1 MSGLVVSRFMCI
13 KVQQTQTSADP
24 NPPKRSNSVIIFP
37 FSPRRFCLF
46 FLFDSSGAYFSSAD
60 DINIL
65 CFATNQARLR
75 ERPWVFD
82 IDRYIRE

>member
-1 MSGLVVSRFMCI
+1 MSGLVVSRFLCI

-46 FLFDSSGAYFSSAD
+46 FFFSSTGVGP
-60 DINIL
+60 ISHPLMTLIF
-65 CFATNQARLR
+65 FASRQTKRG
-75 ERPWVFD
+75 
-82 IDRYIRE
+82 